1 MKGSAR
7 VVGQEDPVTENTLL
21 KSTFLSYY
29 ISMYNSVN
37 KEVGFDEKSVSVD
50 EIYEFLQD
58 LKFEGGET
66 VPDICK
72 EDIAFCFH
80 VLHLLGVCKMN

>member
-7 VVGQEDPVTENTLL
+7 VFGQADPVVENALL

-37 KEVGFDEKSVSVD
+37 KEVGYDEKPVSVD
-50 EIYEFLQD
+50 EIYDFLQD
-58 LKFEGGET
+58 LKFEGGES

-80 VLHLLGVCKMN
+80 VLHLLGVCKLN